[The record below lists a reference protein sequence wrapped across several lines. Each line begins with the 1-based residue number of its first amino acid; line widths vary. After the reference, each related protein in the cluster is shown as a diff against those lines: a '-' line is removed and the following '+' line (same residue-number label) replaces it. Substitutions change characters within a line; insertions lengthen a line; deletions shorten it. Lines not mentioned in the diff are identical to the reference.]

1 MFGLLPGKTEKKTN
15 LLDEE
20 IERQLEIMRK
30 SDVESPEYKFAF
42 SNYKELHAEKLSE
55 DKLKE
60 SKRSRWFEAGVT
72 MVLAG
77 VTLTSELWT
86 PITSKWASSFMR
98 PFKHRD
104 TL

>member
-1 MFGLLPGKTEKKTN
+1 MLALPGGKKEKKTN
-15 LLDEE
+15 LLEE
-20 IERQLEIMRK
+20 ELDRQLQIMK
-30 SDVESPEYKFAF
+30 SHDVDSAEYKFAF
-42 SNYKELHAEKLSE
+42 NNYKELHAEKMSE
-55 DKLKE
+55 EKLKE
-60 SKRSRWFEAGVT
+60 SKHSRWFEAGVT
-72 MVLAG
+72 VLLAG

>member
-1 MFGLLPGKTEKKTN
+1 MLALPGKTEKKTN

-20 IERQLEIMRK
+20 INRQLEIMRE

-42 SNYKELHAEKLSE
+42 NNYKELHGEKLSE
-55 DKLKE
+55 EKLKE
-60 SKRSRWFEAGVT
+60 NRRSRWFEAGVT